1 VSRSRRL
8 KAKGEFEYYH
18 AISWTVGGE
27 FFLGDMEKKKLLST
41 KKHFSSMYF
50 VDKKGIRQ
58 IMHFIIFFLF
68 FCFTHA
74 AHADTGQN
82 DKLTIGLNTR
92 LRYES
97 QDNFNMQYYGENPKK
112 GSDSDNF
119 LLFRIRGGLDYR
131 PSEML
136 HIALWFQDA
145 GSIDSS
151 FSESDFY
158 NQRFEMEN
166 NPYKDRFELWR
177 TFINLK
183 KPFDLPISIKVG
195 RQRISY
201 GDNRV
206 FGPGE
211 WGNTGR
217 WLWDAAK
224 VTYHLK
230 KENYIDLYYGR
241 TILHDPDEFS
251 LTHRHS
257 FESIGMYSHF
267 VLPKVLLDTCIEP
280 FIMTKVDNHNTITG
294 EDGKKGDFES
304 YYIGFRS
311 FNKDIFGFNYDAT
324 FVRQDGNYAN
334 DDIDAYA
341 YHLLLGY
348 EFEDLLYKPM
358 VSVEYSYAS
367 GDANPNDNKHET
379 FDGAFGAK
387 DKMYGRM
394 NLFSWQNLKDLQFN
408 CEINPITWL
417 NIRGEFHKFWLA
429 EKKDGWYLNSKE
441 YRDKTGSS
449 GDDLGKEIDIIAT
462 TKSFK
467 GSKFMLGYS
476 HFWPD
481 EFVKT
486 IASRKEADWFF
497 IQWEQAYTFNLFDKF
512 SSILK

>member
-1 VSRSRRL
+1 MFNYILFIKKFVIFL
-8 KAKGEFEYYH
+8 A
-18 AISWTVGGE
+18 
-27 FFLGDMEKKKLLST
+27 FFSFVYLVPANAEKN
-41 KKHFSSMYF
+41 
-50 VDKKGIRQ
+50 Q
-58 IMHFIIFFLF
+58 
-68 FCFTHA
+68 
-74 AHADTGQN
+74 
-82 DKLTIGLNTR
+82 KLTFGLDTR
-92 LRYES
+92 FRYES
-97 QDNFNMQYYGENPKK
+97 QHNFNVKFYGENPKK
-112 GSDSDNF
+112 GSDSDDF
-119 LLFRIRGGLDYR
+119 LLFRVRAGLDYR
-131 PSEML
+131 PSEVL

-145 GSIDSS
+145 EAIDSA

-158 NQRFEMEN
+158 EQRFEGEN
-166 NPYKDRFELWR
+166 NPYKDRFELWD

-211 WGNTGR
+211 WGNTGQ
-217 WLWDAAK
+217 WIWDAAK

-230 KENYIDLYYGR
+230 SVNFIDLFYGR
-241 TILHDPDEFS
+241 TVLHDPDEFS
-251 LTHRHS
+251 LAHRHS
-257 FESIGMYSHF
+257 FESVGMYSHF
-267 VLPKVLLDTCIEP
+267 VLPNVLLNTCIEP
-280 FIMTKVDNHNTITG
+280 FIMTKVDNHNNITG
-294 EDGKKGDFES
+294 EDGKKGDFDS

-311 FNKDIFGFNYDAT
+311 ANKDIFGFNYDVT
-324 FVRQDGNYAN
+324 FVRQDGDYAN

-348 EFEDLLYKPM
+348 EFENLIYKPV

-367 GDANPNDNKHET
+367 GDDNPDDNKHET

-408 CEINPITWL
+408 VEFNPIKWL

-429 EKKDGWYLNSKE
+429 KKKDGWYLNSKE
-441 YRDKTGSS
+441 YIDKTGAS
-449 GDDLGKEIDIIAT
+449 GDDIGKEIDIIAT

-467 GSKFMLGYS
+467 GSIFTLGYS

-481 EFVKT
+481 EFVKNR
-486 IASRKEADWFF
+486 ASKKEADWFF
-497 IQWEQAYTFNLFDKF
+497 IQWEQSFTFN
-512 SSILK
+512 II